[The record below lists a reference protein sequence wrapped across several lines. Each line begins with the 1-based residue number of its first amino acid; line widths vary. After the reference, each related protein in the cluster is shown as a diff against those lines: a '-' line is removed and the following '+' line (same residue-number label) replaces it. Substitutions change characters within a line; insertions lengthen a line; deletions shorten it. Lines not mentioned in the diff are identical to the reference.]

1 MTVRQHCRTMSL
13 NPYETKAATVII
25 GYARTSTVDQE
36 AGLNAQKRDLASAG
50 AQKLFVEQVSSVGS
64 RPQLEAA
71 IDFAREGDTFLVKR
85 VDRLARS
92 MADLMRIVEK
102 LRAKRVEL
110 KILDLGIDTT
120 SPQGELML
128 SLLGGIA
135 QFERRLM
142 LERQREGIAKAKQEG
157 KYKGRAP
164 TARAKADEVKTL
176 VATGMAKTQIAKQ
189 LGISRASVHRVLG
202 EAATGN

>member
-1 MTVRQHCRTMSL
+1 MSL